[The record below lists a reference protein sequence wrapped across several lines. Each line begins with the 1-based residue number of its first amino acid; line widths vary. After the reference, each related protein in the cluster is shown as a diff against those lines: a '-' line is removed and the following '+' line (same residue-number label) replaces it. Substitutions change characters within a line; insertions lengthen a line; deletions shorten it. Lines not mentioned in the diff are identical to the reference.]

1 MEIAFPV
8 EFTKRVAAQVAYQHP
23 GAVLILGDQVLIRVT
38 DNGPGMK
45 DDILAAATKPFY
57 TTKPAG
63 KGTGLGL
70 SICKQITGQHQGQLS
85 LKNTGNGLC
94 VEIELPK
101 EQL

>member
-1 MEIAFPV
+1 MS
-8 EFTKRVAAQVAYQHP
+8 
-23 GAVLILGDQVLIRVT
+23 
-38 DNGPGMK
+38 
-45 DDILAAATKPFY
+45 DDTLAAATKPFY

-70 SICKQITGQHQGQLS
+70 SICKQITSQHQGQLT